1 MSQRDTSIFTKAC
14 FTVIIYD
21 EMRENQPKSNIEVPP
36 TSEIGPRFSLLNS
49 IIKREWTEQSNLG
62 TVRYAACAAR
72 SGRSD
77 EALLCDQIQSGNLSL
92 GTEKGIDATG
102 RYRVFSVPVS
112 SRLFKH
118 EAAAGST
125 SSFTDGNEVLFRE
138 AGMIMGYLFSDEVG
152 GYHTE
157 DMFEVLALRDFLRPS
172 ESPVL
177 LVPGAEKVFKK
188 TEKNPDLVL
197 RSYDAQMRNNFSYY
211 NFVKAVFDTGF
222 YETATR

>member
-1 MSQRDTSIFTKAC
+1 MH
-14 FTVIIYD
+14 
-21 EMRENQPKSNIEVPP
+21 ENQSNNIEIPR
-36 TSEIGPRFSLLNS
+36 TTEIGPRFSLLNS
-49 IIKREWTEQSNLG
+49 IIKREWIEQSDFA
-62 TVRYAACAAR
+62 TIRYAACDAR
-72 SGRSD
+72 SEHPD
-77 EALLCDQIQSGNLSL
+77 EVLLREQIHNSNLSL
-92 GTEKGIDATG
+92 GVEKGVDSTG
-102 RYRVFSVPVS
+102 DYRVYSVPIS

-152 GYHTE
+152 GYITE
-157 DMFEVLALRDFLRPS
+157 DIFEVLALRDFLRPG

-188 TEKNPDLVL
+188 TEKDLSQVL
-197 RSYDAQMRNNFSYY
+197 RSYEAQMRKNFSYY

-222 YETATR
+222 YEAATR